1 MATTIAVLG
10 GTGKLG
16 RLFVQLALD
25 AGHAVRALDRRP
37 GREGALEHPN
47 LQTVVGDATKLDDV
61 TALTSGTDVVVSC
74 LGNVGDLLI
83 MDKAAETIL
92 AAAAAQP
99 RVPRCMFISSV
110 GCGGT
115 SWLIK
120 QVLTLM
126 SSRAAFADYEAADLR
141 VREQSAVPS
150 VLVRPYALTDKP
162 GTGRYHATEKQSAT
176 FMRSIPRTDVAR
188 FLLDAVTDTRWD
200 GEPGVQLG
208 GGR

>member
-1 MATTIAVLG
+1 MASMIAVLG
-10 GTGKLG
+10 GTGKMG
-16 RLFVQLALD
+16 RLFVQQALD
-25 AGHAVRALDRRP
+25 AGHSVHALDRRP
-37 GREGALEHPN
+37 GRKGALEHPN
-47 LQTVVGDATKLDDV
+47 LETVVGDATRLDDV
-61 TALTSGTDVVVSC
+61 TALVAGTDVVVSC

-115 SWLIK
+115 SWIIK

-126 SSRAAFADYEAADLR
+126 GGRAGFADYEAADR
-141 VREQSAVPS
+141 RIRQQSAIPS

-162 GTGRYHATEKQSAT
+162 GRGRYHATGNQNAT
-176 FMRSIPRTDVAR
+176 FLRSISRADVAR

-200 GEPGVQLG
+200 GRPGVQLG
-208 GGR
+208 GAR